1 MHAFLYAIVTSLH
14 HIGAGTT
21 ALTSTLASTA
31 NRGPAPSDYTMT
43 AIVITSCIVALGCC
57 AWAMVERLR
66 AVANRE
72 TARKALE
79 NAQCQIRF
87 REAMIS
93 ACPEAIAVL
102 GDDMSAP
109 LSYRGGSALLEACLH
124 GPNAVPLAIKTTA
137 LIESGIAFALTVRTA
152 GHPVITVRG
161 LPIGSRA
168 VVFFRI
174 EEGMLNSDPNF
185 RAALDAMPFAAW
197 IRGRDLALQWAN
209 VAFLAATGTRSLD
222 QALATDTALDR
233 SELDLA
239 RSALEGNETF
249 DARRY
254 AVIGG
259 KRRALELSVQRL
271 AGSGVIGTAVDV
283 TSAALAEAQLVL
295 NADADAEMADHVLV
309 AMALFGADERL
320 VRCNRACRALWAL
333 PEEWLAANPTQGE
346 IFDRL
351 REMRRLPEQPDF
363 SAWKHAYPELYE
375 GGEHKIDEFC
385 ASAGRPKPARYGAAE
400 SARWRLSAIRRH
412 QRKASFGDIAGDGRT
427 GPAGDA
433 RYAGRRY
440 RDIRVRWTFEAAQW
454 RVRQVVALHENDL
467 AGKPHLKTVAR
478 LAASRVGRDSLW
490 DIVSASVN
498 ASEPER
504 YGEWSR
510 VERADGR
517 IVSLSMA
524 RLPDGA
530 TMVSFKDFTDLERFQ
545 AGLSERTKFA
555 D

>member
-1 MHAFLYAIVTSLH
+1 MHAFLYAIVVSLH
-14 HIGAGTT
+14 HIGLGTT
-21 ALTSTLASTA
+21 QLTSTLASTA

-57 AWAMVERLR
+57 AWAVIERLR

-72 TARKALE
+72 AARKALE

-137 LIESGIAFALTVRTA
+137 LIERGIAFALTVRTA

-161 LPIGSRA
+161 QPIGSRA

-174 EEGMLNSDPNF
+174 EEGMLDSDPNF
-185 RAALDAMPFAAW
+185 RAALDSLPFAAW

-209 VAFLAATGTRSLD
+209 LAFLAATGTRSLD

-239 RSALEGNETF
+239 RSAIEGNETF

-295 NADADAEMADHVLV
+295 NADADAEMADQLSI
-309 AMALFGADERL
+309 AMAVFDADQRL
-320 VRCNRACRALWAL
+320 IRCNRACRMLWSL
-333 PEEWLAANPTQGE
+333 PEEWLAAKPTQGE

-351 REMRRLPEQPDF
+351 REVRRLPEQPDF
-363 SAWKHAYPELYE
+363 SAWKHAHLQMYE
-375 GGEHKIDEFC
+375 GGERKIDEFWHLPDGQSLRVM
-385 ASAGRPKPARYGAAE
+385 ARPNLLGGVYLLFDDISERLRLETSLAMDAQVQQATLDTLEDGIAIFGSDGLLKLHNTAFAKL
-400 SARWRLSAIRRH
+400 WRLQES
-412 QRKASFGDIAGDGRT
+412 
-427 GPAGDA
+427 
-433 RYAGRRY
+433 
-440 RDIRVRWTFEAAQW
+440 
-454 RVRQVVALHENDL
+454 DL

-490 DIVSASVN
+490 DIVAASVN
-498 ASEPER
+498 AREPER
-504 YGEWSR
+504 YGDWSR

-517 IVSLSMA
+517 IVSLSMS

-530 TMVSFKDFTDLERFQ
+530 TIVSFKDFTDLERFQ
-545 AGLSERTKFA
+545 AGLGERTKFA
-555 D
+555 N

>member
-1 MHAFLYAIVTSLH
+1 MHAFLYAIVVSLH
-14 HIGAGTT
+14 HIGLGTT
-21 ALTSTLASTA
+21 KLTSTLASAA

-57 AWAMVERLR
+57 AWAVLERLR
-66 AVANRE
+66 AVAHRE
-72 TARKALE
+72 AARKALE

-137 LIESGIAFALTVRTA
+137 LIERGIAFALTVRTA

-161 LPIGSRA
+161 QPIGSRA

-174 EEGMLNSDPNF
+174 EEGMLDSDPNF
-185 RAALDAMPFAAW
+185 RAALDSLPFAAW
-197 IRGRDLALQWAN
+197 IRGRDLSLQWAN
-209 VAFLAATGTRSLD
+209 LAFLAATGTRSLD

-239 RSALEGNETF
+239 RSAIEGNETF

-295 NADADAEMADHVLV
+295 NADADADMADKVST
-309 AMALFGADERL
+309 AMAVFDADQHL
-320 VRCNRACRALWAL
+320 IRCNRACRMLWSL
-333 PEEWLAANPTQGE
+333 PEEWLAAKPTQGE

-351 REMRRLPEQPDF
+351 REVRRLPEQPDF
-363 SAWKHAYPELYE
+363 SAWKHAHLQMYE
-375 GGEHKIDEFC
+375 GGERKIDEFWHLPDGQSLRVV
-385 ASAGRPKPARYGAAE
+385 ARPNLLGGVYLLFDDISERLRLETSLAMDAQVQQATLDTLEDGIAIFGSDGLLKLHNSAFAKL
-400 SARWRLSAIRRH
+400 WRLQES
-412 QRKASFGDIAGDGRT
+412 
-427 GPAGDA
+427 
-433 RYAGRRY
+433 
-440 RDIRVRWTFEAAQW
+440 
-454 RVRQVVALHENDL
+454 DL

-490 DIVSASVN
+490 DIVAASVN
-498 ASEPER
+498 AREPER
-504 YGEWSR
+504 YGDWSR

-517 IVSLSMA
+517 IVSLSMS

-530 TMVSFKDFTDLERFQ
+530 TIVSFKDFTDLERFQ
-545 AGLSERTKFA
+545 AGLGERTKFA
-555 D
+555 N